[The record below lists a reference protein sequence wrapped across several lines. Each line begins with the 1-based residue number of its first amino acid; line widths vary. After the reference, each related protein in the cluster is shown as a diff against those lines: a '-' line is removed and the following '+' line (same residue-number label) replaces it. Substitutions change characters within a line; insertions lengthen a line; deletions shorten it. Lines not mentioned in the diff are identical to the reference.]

1 MSDMLAMGD
10 YGAYVW
16 SSFGITLLVLVIC
29 AVQGVG
35 RHKAMIRQL
44 TTRLNAMES
53 NDET

>member
-1 MSDMLAMGD
+1 MSEMLTMGD

-16 SSFGITLLVLVIC
+16 SSFGLTFIVVMIC
-29 AVQGVG
+29 ALQGKA
-35 RHKAMIRQL
+35 RHKAMVRQL